1 MCSPEPYGQQ
11 HSLACVC
18 VPPVSASTVVLPFP
32 FLCASN
38 LPLLFSYKDS
48 WDGILIIQAH
58 LLISRFS
65 VTAVRTISLNKVTF
79 TTPGLRGDV
88 FGNHIKPSIVHSH
101 TYCIIKKKKTK
112 HSLKGVQ
119 SNVFGCYVKTKQ
131 KVIRF
136 MLVRVTVTWTGEVSV
151 VMR

>member
-1 MCSPEPYGQQ
+1 MSLRRICPLCSPEPYGQQ
-11 HSLACVC
+11 HSLAYGC
-18 VPPVSASTVVLPFP
+18 VPPVSASTLVLPFP

-58 LLISRFS
+58 LLISRFL

-101 TYCIIKKKKTK
+101 TCCIIKKKNKT
-112 HSLKGVQ
+112 L
-119 SNVFGCYVKTKQ
+119 FEGCTKQ
-131 KVIRF
+131 CLWLLCEDQVE
-136 MLVRVTVTWTGEVSV
+136 GN
-151 VMR
+151 